1 MTYPMR
7 ISLCTSTIETAVY
20 ENRTHGGVRGRE
32 LVTPSYSIA
41 ARKGDLN
48 PKGRVREVRASF
60 GGSNRTRSKST
71 EKGGAGRAEDK
82 IHRWPKE

>member
-1 MTYPMR
+1 MIYPMR

-41 ARKGDLN
+41 AKKSLKRIFDRCRSPPSNLDFQKNSDWRKEKWHSIK
-48 PKGRVREVRASF
+48 PEKKGN
-60 GGSNRTRSKST
+60 GK
-71 EKGGAGRAEDK
+71 
-82 IHRWPKE
+82 

>member
-32 LVTPSYSIA
+32 LVTPSYSIVSRRNFA
-41 ARKGDLN
+41 FRAR
-48 PKGRVREVRASF
+48 RVVPVRGSCYYRE
-60 GGSNRTRSKST
+60 KQ
-71 EKGGAGRAEDK
+71 
-82 IHRWPKE
+82 